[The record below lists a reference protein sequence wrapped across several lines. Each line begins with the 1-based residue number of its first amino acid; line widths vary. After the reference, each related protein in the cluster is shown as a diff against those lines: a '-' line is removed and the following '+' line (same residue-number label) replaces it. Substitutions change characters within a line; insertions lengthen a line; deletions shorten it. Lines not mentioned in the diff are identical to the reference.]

1 MIKNDLVIEKDLMHC
16 RRSSIILTTENRVVL
31 PLNVASTPIAGAVHA
46 PIICKYNQMIL
57 HIVF

>member
-31 PLNVASTPIAGAVHA
+31 PLNVASTPIAGVWML
-46 PIICKYNQMIL
+46 PLFLNVIK
-57 HIVF
+57 